1 MIDLGDF
8 MQGTFDELARK
19 KVLCSEVI
27 YNWSRLVDETIAEK
41 VEPVKIE
48 HGVLFVD
55 VKSAAFKDQ
64 LKFYAEEIIDAIND
78 AFPQDEP
85 LVRELRIAKGF
96 QIADKSAEKNSHPA
110 PPEVSKVALNQI
122 TLTDEERRRCESAAE
137 KFPDEN
143 LRRTVLRS
151 LTAQTRVQKFRAAN
165 GWHKCTT
172 CATLCPPEEI
182 FCEVC
187 RVRAREA
194 MVAEL
199 FKIFYDEP
207 WLEAEAA
214 QKILLERMPL
224 MQSECSPDAVESA
237 RTSLIQRV
245 ASGVKFGD
253 EESSDVLKL
262 VMLEKRLPP
271 DKLTPA
277 IIRRALID
285 LQFNLAEQ
293 PKLQRYFRTLRKL
306 RK

>member
-1 MIDLGDF
+1 MIDLSNF
-8 MQGTFDELARK
+8 IQGTVDATTRK
-19 KVLCSEVI
+19 KILRSEVI

-41 VEPVKIE
+41 IVPVTIE

-78 AFPQDEP
+78 AFAQDEP
-85 LVRELRIAKGF
+85 LVREIRIAKGY
-96 QIADKSAEKNSHPA
+96 QIADKLAEENSRPA
-110 PPEVSKVALNQI
+110 PPESEPVTLNQI
-122 TLTDEERRRCESAAE
+122 TLTDEERQRCEAAAE
-137 KFPDEN
+137 KISDKN

-165 GWHKCTT
+165 GWHKCKR

-187 RVRAREA
+187 RVRARET
-194 MVAEL
+194 MIAEL
-199 FKIFYDEP
+199 FKILYDEP
-207 WLEAEAA
+207 WLDADAA

-224 MQSECSPDAVESA
+224 MQTECSPDVVESA